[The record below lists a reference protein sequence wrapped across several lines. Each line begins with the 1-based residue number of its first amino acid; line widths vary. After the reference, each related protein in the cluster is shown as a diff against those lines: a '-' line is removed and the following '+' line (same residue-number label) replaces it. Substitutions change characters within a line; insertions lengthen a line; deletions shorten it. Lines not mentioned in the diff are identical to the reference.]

1 MNRLTNYNTE
11 TGICLC
17 SIDSSCHDSIHFV
30 PTDFDT
36 MLGDELIAKLFS
48 YAAAGIVK
56 GCFKIDELRLS
67 TLECFYEN
75 TECFQNL
82 IDAVNITY
90 LYFTGLVPQFTP
102 RPLVNDSTATI
113 FQPETHVSDIIDA
126 MMINTWNF
134 SFSFDEYYQTCQP
147 NYCTYLQI
155 SQETSPINII
165 ISLVSLI
172 GGLSVA
178 LRILTQLSVKL
189 LFRILR
195 PATDRS
201 NESRQ
206 NETTYFQIS
215 LMSFLLVY
223 PSSRVDFLSNFK
235 SDEKNQTCFV
245 HKISSVEYFSQ
256 PSLS

>member
-1 MNRLTNYNTE
+1 
-11 TGICLC
+11 
-17 SIDSSCHDSIHFV
+17 
-30 PTDFDT
+30 
-36 MLGDELIAKLFS
+36 MLDVELIAKLFS
-48 YAAAGIVK
+48 YSAPGIVK
-56 GCFKIDELRLS
+56 GCFKIDEIRLS
-67 TLECFYEN
+67 TLECFYEK

-90 LYFTGLVPQFTP
+90 LYFTGLVPQYTP
-102 RPLVNDSTATI
+102 RPLVNDSATTI
-113 FQPETHVSDIIDA
+113 FQPETHLSDIIDA
-126 MMINTWNF
+126 MMINRWNF

-147 NYCTYLQI
+147 SYCTYLEI

-172 GGLSVA
+172 GGLSIT

-195 PATDRS
+195 PTTDRS

-206 NETTYFQIS
+206 NETTYFQIF
-215 LMSFLLVY
+215 FLLVY
-223 PSSRVDFLSNFK
+223 PSSWVDFLSNFK
-235 SDEKNQTCFV
+235 SDEKNQTCSV
-245 HKISSVEYFSQ
+245 HKIISVEYFSH